1 MSTLALTRN
10 DLNRFGL
17 ARAQRQ
23 SGYEKPATRQNRA
36 GRVFGARSYAAA
48 AINRLTADFTTT
60 NVSPDTDLIL
70 GLRTMRAR
78 SRQLAKNDPY
88 MRRFLRLV
96 DKNVIGPAGIALNVD
111 GFPEVET
118 AWYDWSRPKT
128 ATATRQMSLNEAFK
142 LAMRTQIVDGEC
154 LIRPLFPFKNDYGYT
169 ISFIPTDCLDE
180 DLNDEMRK
188 IRMGVER
195 DEWGAPLAYH
205 LHKLNP
211 VDWYSGAS
219 SVGPRERIS
228 SSEII
233 HLRQVDAISQT
244 RGVPWMHA
252 ALMKV
257 NMLDGY
263 SDAELVAARVSAAKL
278 GFIIPGESDEY
289 NGDGEQMDGAKLMDA
304 EPGTWEILSKGST
317 VQPWD
322 PQHPNASFAAFV
334 NVMLRGIACAAD
346 VSYHSL
352 TGDLSQVN
360 YSSARI
366 GLLDERDTWS
376 MLQQHFIEHVAEPI
390 FEGFKEALMLSKR
403 KTFSPLQADSVK
415 PSWRPR
421 RWAWVDPQK
430 EISAAQQAVDLCVKS
445 RKQIIEEQGGDSEV
459 VWTELDAETKRLK
472 TAGLLQEVQQ
482 PTQPAT
488 EPVVQE

>member
-1 MSTLALTRN
+1 MSTLALTRH
-10 DLNRFGL
+10 DMNRFGL
-17 ARAQRQ
+17 AREQRQ
-23 SGYEKPATRQNRA
+23 ARYEQPVRHNRG
-36 GRVFGARSYAAA
+36 GRIISARSYAAA
-48 AINRLTADFTTT
+48 SISRLTADFTTT

-70 GLRTMRAR
+70 GLKVMRAR

-96 DKNVIGPAGIALNVD
+96 DKNVIGPAGIALNVQ
-111 GFPEVET
+111 GYPQVEA
-118 AWYDWSRPKT
+118 AWYDWSKPQT

-154 LIRPLFPFKNDYGYT
+154 LIRPLLPFKNAYNFA
-169 ISFIPTDCLDE
+169 ISFVPTDCLDE
-180 DLNDEMRK
+180 DLNDEGRK

-195 DEWGAPLAYH
+195 DEWGAPVAYH
-205 LHKLNP
+205 LHKNNP
-211 VDWYSGAS
+211 VDWYSGYSAI
-219 SVGPRERIS
+219 GPRERIDA
-228 SSEII
+228 SEII

-278 GFIIPGESDEY
+278 GFIIPGETDQY
-289 NGDGEQMDGAKLMDA
+289 QGDGEQLDGSQLMDA
-304 EPGTWEILSKGST
+304 EPGSWEVLAKGST

-322 PQHPNASFAAFV
+322 PQHPNASFSAFV

-390 FEGFKEALMLSKR
+390 FERFKEALMLSR
-403 KTFSPLQADSVK
+403 RTTFSPMEAQNVQA
-415 PSWRPR
+415 SWRPR

-445 RKQIIEEQGGDSEV
+445 RKQIIEEQGGDSELT
-459 VWTELDAETKRLK
+459 WTELKAETDRLK
-472 TAGLLQEVQQ
+472 TDGLLQEVQQ
-482 PTQPAT
+482 PTQPAS